1 MMEVH
6 LQYYTEQ
13 GVFLFSAL
21 PNEKHNAEPGGF
33 KNSFGNIGDLEQWQ
47 AEHPR
52 YKDGN
57 VGVDLSKSPLVVLDV
72 DKHGTNGYL
81 ALANYMNAHGL
92 DPKSIMK
99 ETYTELTPSGG
110 LHAFY
115 TWPSDKTK
123 PVRTVGLL
131 DGVDLLT
138 AGGVIVAPSSI
149 NGQDYKPIKHEGEPV
164 AIAEVPEWL
173 NKLIQGEK
181 VANKEQSV
189 RTTRYSID
197 ERLGMILDGFTKG
210 QRNDQA
216 TSFIGWLLS
225 YRIHP
230 RKALEIAEVAN
241 SRSPEPLSYDELEK
255 VYISVL
261 KREKA
266 RAKQREAEYGR

>member
-1 MMEVH
+1 MMKVH
-6 LQYYTEQ
+6 LQRYTEQ
-13 GVFLFSAL
+13 GCFLFSAL

-33 KNSFGNIGDLEQWQ
+33 KNSFGNIDELEQWQ
-47 AEHPR
+47 SEHPR
-52 YKDGN
+52 YKNGN
-57 VGVDLSKSPLVVLDV
+57 VGIDLSKSPLVVLDV

-99 ETYTELTPSGG
+99 ETYTEFTPSGG
-110 LHAFY
+110 LHVFY
-115 TWPSDKTK
+115 KWPIDKTK
-123 PVRTVGLL
+123 PVRKVGLL

-138 AGGVIVAPSSI
+138 DGGVIVAPSSI
-149 NGQDYKPIKHEGEPV
+149 DGQNYKAVEQDGKPV
-164 AIAEVPEWL
+164 AIAEVPDWL
-173 NKLIQGEK
+173 NKLMQGEK
-181 VANKEQSV
+181 VTNKEQLS

-197 ERLGMILDGFTKG
+197 ERFGMILDGFTKG
-210 QRNDQA
+210 QRNEQA

-261 KREKA
+261 KRENAKA
-266 RAKQREAEYGR
+266 KRKEANYG

>member
-1 MMEVH
+1 MKQVH
-6 LQYYTEQ
+6 LQRYTEQ
-13 GVFLFSAL
+13 GAFLFSAL

-33 KNSFGNIGDLEQWQ
+33 KNSFGNIDELEQWQ

-52 YKDGN
+52 YKNGN
-57 VGVDLSKSPLVVLDV
+57 VGVNLSKSPLVVLDV

-115 TWPSDKTK
+115 KWPSDKTK
-123 PVRTVGLL
+123 PVRKVGLL

-138 AGGVIVAPSSI
+138 DGGVIVAPSSI
-149 NGQDYKPIKHEGEPV
+149 DGKNYKAVEQDGKPL
-164 AIAEVPEWL
+164 AIAEVSEWL
-173 NKLIQGEK
+173 NKLIQGDK

-210 QRNDQA
+210 QRNEQA

-230 RKALEIAEVAN
+230 RKALEIAELAN
-241 SRSPEPLSYDELEK
+241 SRSSAPLSYDELEK

-261 KREKA
+261 KRENAKA
-266 RAKQREAEYGR
+266 KRREADYG

>member
-1 MMEVH
+1 MKQVH
-6 LQYYTEQ
+6 LQRYIEH
-13 GVFLFSAL
+13 GAFLFSAL

-33 KNSFGNIGDLEQWQ
+33 KNSFNSLSSLTQWQ

-57 VGVDLSKSPLVVLDV
+57 VGIDLSKSPLVVLDV

-81 ALANYMNAHGL
+81 ALANYMKAQGL
-92 DPKSIMK
+92 SPDRMTK

-138 AGGVIVAPSSI
+138 DGGVIVAPSSI
-149 NGQDYKPIKHEGEPV
+149 DGKDYKALEQEGKPV
-164 AIAEVPEWL
+164 AIAEVPDWL
-173 NKLIQGEK
+173 KKLIEGEQ
-181 VANKEQSV
+181 VTNKP
-189 RTTRYSID
+189 RTSKATRYSID
-197 ERLGMILDGFTKG
+197 ERLGMILDGFTTG

-230 RKALEIAEVAN
+230 RKALELAELAN

-261 KREKA
+261 KRENA
-266 RAKQREAEYGR
+266 RAK

>member
-1 MMEVH
+1 MKQVH
-6 LQYYTEQ
+6 LQRFIEQ
-13 GVFLFSAL
+13 GAFLFSAL

-33 KNSFGNIGDLEQWQ
+33 KNSFNSLEGLTEWQ
-47 AEHPR
+47 TEHPR
-52 YKDGN
+52 YKNGN

-81 ALANYMNAHGL
+81 ALSHYMKAQGISPEKL
-92 DPKSIMK
+92 TE

-115 TWPSDKTK
+115 KWPSDKTK
-123 PVRTVGLL
+123 PVRKVGLL

-138 AGGVIVAPSSI
+138 NGGVIVAPSSI
-149 NGQDYKPIKHEGEPV
+149 DGKNYKAVEPEGKPIE
-164 AIAEVPEWL
+164 IADVPEWL
-173 NKLIQGEK
+173 NKLIEGEK
-181 VANKEQSV
+181 VANKEQTV

-197 ERLGMILDGFTKG
+197 ERLGMILDGFTTG

-230 RKALEIAEVAN
+230 RKALEIAELAN
-241 SRSPEPLSYDELEK
+241 GRSQEPLSNDELEK

-266 RAKQREAEYGR
+266 RAKQREADYG